1 MRLTRGA
8 VVTASV
14 GDPAGKPRP
23 FVVLRSD
30 HFAEHAM
37 VTLVAF
43 TATPNETP
51 TLRVPVES
59 SADNGL
65 RETSLAMIDRVTS
78 VSRER
83 IGEVIGQLADA
94 DLTAITHAVAVYL
107 GIADPLHRG
116 PRRKRAGL
124 GTRR

>member
-30 HFAEHAM
+30 HFAEHTM

-43 TATPNETP
+43 TGTPSDTP
-51 TLRVPVES
+51 TLRIPVEPT
-59 SADNGL
+59 DGNGL

-78 VSRER
+78 VSMRR
-83 IGEVIGQLADA
+83 IGQVIGQIAHG
-94 DLTAITHAVAVYL
+94 DLLAITRAVAVYL
-107 GIADPLHRG
+107 GIADPS
-116 PRRKRAGL
+116 PRAARRMRAPEPV
-124 GTRR
+124 RS